1 MRSLSFDTFF
11 GHTPGVL
18 HLSTQLM
25 NGLPTLRRELITAF
39 ALVFAGALLVALIGF
54 VLLIPVFA
62 SPIQAFVYLAVLVT
76 CDVVVFAVF
85 GRLMV
90 QRRILS
96 PIAEMVR
103 GAETIAHDDLEHR
116 LPAAETSELNRLA
129 EAINRMAERLIA
141 DKALLAENIRSLDET
156 NQLLTEARDAMVR
169 TEKLAS
175 AGRLAAGIAHEV
187 GNPLGAIIGYLG
199 LVGRHAEGRQKEL
212 IANAEREAHR
222 IDRIVRGLLDY
233 SRPHEPRARA
243 LDVNTV
249 VRDTM
254 DLVHTQGRFLEIELN
269 VDLSE
274 PLPPVIGDPYQLQ
287 QVLVNLFVNAADALE
302 SAGTKPARV
311 SVRTRLREAQQKLHV
326 RARRK
331 DDPPSVNYSH
341 RRRLWAAPAHND
353 PAPVGQPVVEILIT
367 DNGPGIPPEMLTQIF
382 EPFVTTKEPGKGTG
396 LGLAVCARLVEGMG
410 GVIRAENLNGQGAQF
425 NIVLPLADSEPQ
437 TTVA

>member
-1 MRSLSFDTFF
+1 MRFPLIFPVRGLPTSLS
-11 GHTPGVL
+11 G
-18 HLSTQLM
+18 LM

-39 ALVFAGALLVALIGF
+39 AIVFTGALLVALIGF
-54 VLLIPVFA
+54 VLLFPVLSTPMQAFIYLTLLVTSDVIVFA
-62 SPIQAFVYLAVLVT
+62 L
-76 CDVVVFAVF
+76 F
-85 GRLMV
+85 GRMLV
-90 QRRILS
+90 QRRILT
-96 PIAEMVR
+96 PIAEMVHD
-103 GAETIAHDDLEHR
+103 AETIAHDDLERR
-116 LPAAETSELNRLA
+116 LPPGETTELNRLA
-129 EAINRMAERLIA
+129 ESINRMAERLIA

-199 LVGRHAEGRQKEL
+199 LIGRHAEGKQKEL
-212 IANAEREAHR
+212 IVNAEREAHR

-233 SRPHEPRARA
+233 SRPHEARA
-243 LDVNTV
+243 IPLDVNTV
-249 VRDTM
+249 VRETV
-254 DLVHTQGRFLEIELN
+254 DLVSMQGRFSDIELK
-269 VDLSE
+269 LELAE
-274 PLPPVIGDPYQLQ
+274 PLPTVTCDHYQLQ
-287 QVLVNLFVNAADALE
+287 QVLVNLFVNAADALA
-302 SAGTKPARV
+302 SAETRPARIT
-311 SVRTRLREAQQKLHV
+311 VRTQMREARQKLHV

-341 RRRLWAAPAHND
+341 RRRLWAAPEQHD
-353 PAPVGQPVVEILIT
+353 PAPVGQPVVEIMIT

-425 NIVLPLADSEPQ
+425 NVVLPLSGSEPQ